1 MIGHEWIGLDTLSF
15 WTCRLLMIAASKFAL
30 RLRDGHIKILGELR
44 GSGPLRRRQS
54 THSNKGSFGKL
65 AKAITDEV
73 AQLAIHAVPNHR
85 VSNTLGHDEADLHGV
100 KVGLWFRRRR
110 LDRDEN
116 SVRSATHASKG
127 GGKVRRSPH
136 TVVGRKQG
144 SGGDLLAA
152 LATTVGQNGAA
163 GAGAHALAEAVHLGA
178 TAIIRLESPLD
189 HGCTPT
195 LDR

>member
-1 MIGHEWIGLDTLSF
+1 MPDHG
-15 WTCRLLMIAASKFAL
+15 
-30 RLRDGHIKILGELR
+30 
-44 GSGPLRRRQS
+44 
-54 THSNKGSFGKL
+54 
-65 AKAITDEV
+65 IT
-73 AQLAIHAVPNHR
+73 NG
-85 VSNTLGHDEADLHGV
+85 LGHDEADLHGV

-110 LDRDEN
+110 LNRDEN